1 VARSFVAGFLVP
13 LVRGGRLHVGRPL
26 GARAVERLGRL
37 AAAREAAGPRDDD
50 AVAALAV
57 ARAEVASR
65 FLPDAAAPPLDETT
79 LRLGAAV
86 HDLLVLIHP
95 DLEGPRIARRRERI
109 AEAAR
114 GLASVGAPRSAEE
127 AVARHS
133 LLARVPEIGR
143 TDSTVSF
150 WLGRQTFVGRPPPAR
165 VTALPA
171 LRRVRVDVVKRS
183 WWRDI
188 GVPAVAREAL
198 LALGAAS
205 PLGEAL
211 DPLRLDPSFSFAR
224 VLPVLRAPA
233 LCRVVAGRMLDV
245 GLDRAGDALAMS
257 LLRFASRQESGG
269 QSGGVE
275 PTPEAVAFALRFL
288 AHVVWLDVLFA
299 GGAATPEPGAP
310 RGDVAPGT
318 GTELGTL
325 LTTAAR
331 FAPALVWPPDVAAD
345 SDAGRA
351 FAARLDE
358 LGRRARGSTSVEAAR
373 GVVEYAARGVVT
385 LVADAGGAARPI
397 HI

>member
-26 GARAVERLGRL
+26 GPRAVERLGRL

-50 AVAALAV
+50 AVAALAA

-65 FLPDAAAPPLDETT
+65 FLPRAPAPALDEAT

-109 AEAAR
+109 ADAAR
-114 GLASVGAPRSAEE
+114 GLAALGPPRSAEE

-150 WLGRQTFVGRPPPAR
+150 WLGRQTFVGRAPPAR

-198 LALGAAS
+198 LALGIAS
-205 PLGEAL
+205 PMGEAL
-211 DPLRLDPSFSFAR
+211 DPLRLDPSFSFGR

-233 LCRVVAGRMLDV
+233 LCRAVAGRMLDV
-245 GLDRAGDALAMS
+245 GLDRAGDALAMA
-257 LLRFASRQESGG
+257 LLRFASRQDPP
-269 QSGGVE
+269 GGVE
-275 PTPEAVAFALRFL
+275 ATPEAVAFALRFL
-288 AHVVWLDVLFA
+288 AHVVWLDVLF
-299 GGAATPEPGAP
+299 GGTPAASSDAAT
-310 RGDVAPGT
+310 RGEVAPGT

-331 FAPALVWPPDVAAD
+331 LAPRLVWPPDVSAD
-345 SDAGRA
+345 GDAGRA
-351 FAARLDE
+351 FGARLEE
-358 LGRRARGSTSVEAAR
+358 LARRVRGSTGLEAAR
-373 GVVEYAARGVVT
+373 GVVEYAARGLAT
-385 LVADAGGAARPI
+385 FGPGAASPI

>member
-1 VARSFVAGFLVP
+1 MARSFVAGFLLP

-26 GARAVERLGRL
+26 GARAVERLRRQ
-37 AAAREAAGPRDDD
+37 AAAREAAGPREDD
-50 AVAALAV
+50 ALAALAT

-65 FLPDAAAPPLDETT
+65 FLPDAPAPPLDEAT

-109 AEAAR
+109 AQAAA
-114 GLASVGAPRSAEE
+114 GLAALGPPRSAEE

-150 WLGRQTFVGRPPPAR
+150 WLGRQTFVGRAPPAR

-198 LALGAAS
+198 LALGVAS

-211 DPLRLDPSFSFAR
+211 DPLRLDPSFSFGR
-224 VLPVLRAPA
+224 VLPVLRAPS
-233 LCRVVAGRMLDV
+233 LCRAVAGRMLDV
-245 GLDRAGDALAMS
+245 GLDRAGDPLAMS
-257 LLRFASRQESGG
+257 LLRFASRQEPSGG
-269 QSGGVE
+269 ASGGVE

-299 GGAATPEPGAP
+299 GAPAAGAEVTP

-331 FAPALVWPPDVAAD
+331 LAPALVWPPDVAVD
-345 SDAGRA
+345 GEAGRA
-351 FAARLDE
+351 FAARLEE
-358 LGRRARGSTSVEAAR
+358 LARRARGATGVEAAR
-373 GVVEYAARGVVT
+373 GVVDYAKRAVT
-385 LVADAGGAARPI
+385 FGTDAASPI

>member
-50 AVAALAV
+50 AVAALAA

-65 FLPDAAAPPLDETT
+65 FLPDAPAPSLDEAT

-109 AEAAR
+109 AQAAA
-114 GLASVGAPRSAEE
+114 GLAALGSPRTAEE

-150 WLGRQTFVGRPPPAR
+150 WLGRQTFVGRAPPAR

-198 LALGAAS
+198 LALGVAS

-211 DPLRLDPSFSFAR
+211 DPLRLDPSFSFGR
-224 VLPVLRAPA
+224 VLPVLRAPT
-233 LCRVVAGRMLDV
+233 LCRAVAGRMLDV
-245 GLDRAGDALAMS
+245 GLDRAGDALAMA
-257 LLRFASRQESGG
+257 LLRFASRQDPP
-269 QSGGVE
+269 GGVE
-275 PTPEAVAFALRFL
+275 ATPEAVAFALRFV
-288 AHVVWLDVLFA
+288 AHVVWLDVLF
-299 GGAATPEPGAP
+299 GGPPAPEVAP

-331 FAPALVWPPDVAAD
+331 LAPALVWPPDVPAD
-345 SDAGRA
+345 GEAGRA
-351 FAARLDE
+351 FAARLEE
-358 LGRRARGSTSVEAAR
+358 LARRARGSTGVEAAR
-373 GVVEYAARGVVT
+373 SVVDYAQGAVT
-385 LVADAGGAARPI
+385 FGPDAASPI